1 VTTKDVETAGPDV
14 ETLKGKSVRKKSHVV
29 NNDLIEIPPE
39 LLEQYQDLVLEI
51 DLMFVVRPFLSS
63 LSSSKLNIVDNK
75 H

>member
-1 VTTKDVETAGPDV
+1 MTTKDVETAGPDV

-39 LLEQYQDLVLEI
+39 ILEQHQDLVL
-51 DLMFVVRPFLSS
+51 PFLSS